1 MKTEFFEAVFG
12 KDVSLAL
19 REEAVRRTN
28 LAAWDWKIVGTS
40 AWESYCDR
48 EHRELI
54 LDYIC
59 THPITK

>member
-19 REEAVRRTN
+19 REEAVHRTN
-28 LAAWDWKIVGTS
+28 LAAWDGKIVGES
-40 AWESYCDR
+40 AWDSYCDR
-48 EHRELI
+48 EYHDLM

-59 THPITK
+59 THSITK